1 MVTPTYGTMTYR
13 CAGGSNITVDLYVAD
28 VANAP
33 VHFDSGNGA
42 SATSETFWLA
52 PAGGAIV
59 DLSFK
64 TGPTVI
70 FKFGILASGA
80 RTRSTPRLANHLN
93 TLAFRPQLNI
103 PIGAGEQVAMVE
115 LV

>member
-13 CAGGSNITVDLYVAD
+13 CQGGSNITVDLYVSD

-33 VHFDSGNGA
+33 VNFDSGNGA
-42 SATSETFWLA
+42 SATSETFWMA
-52 PAGGAIV
+52 PSGGAII

-70 FKFGILASGA
+70 FSFGILAGGA

-103 PIGAGEQVAMVE
+103 PVSAGEQISMVQ
-115 LV
+115 L

>member
-1 MVTPTYGTMTYR
+1 MVTPTYGTMTFAT
-13 CAGGSNITVDLYVAD
+13 AGGNITVDLYVAD

-42 SATSETFWLA
+42 SATSETFWVA
-52 PAGGAIV
+52 PASGQIV
-59 DLSFK
+59 DLSFV

-93 TLAFRPQLNI
+93 TLAFRPQLSI
-103 PIGAGEQVAMVE
+103 PVQAGEQIAMVE

>member
-1 MVTPTYGTMTYR
+1 MVTPTYGTMTFT
-13 CAGGSNITVDLYVAD
+13 GGGGNIMVDLYVAD

-42 SATSETFWLA
+42 SATSETFWVA
-52 PAGGAIV
+52 PCAGHIT

-70 FKFGILASGA
+70 FAFGILAGGA

-93 TLAFRPQLNI
+93 TLPFRPQLNI
-103 PIGAGEQVAMVE
+103 PVSAGEQIAMVE

>member
-1 MVTPTYGTMTYR
+1 MVTPTYGTMTFQT
-13 CAGGSNITVDLYVAD
+13 AGGNLVVDLYVAD

-42 SATSETFWLA
+42 SATSETFWVAPCNGSITDLA
-52 PAGGAIV
+52 FV
-59 DLSFK
+59 

-70 FKFGILASGA
+70 FKFGILAGGA
-80 RTRSTPRLANHLN
+80 RTRSTPRLALHLN

-103 PIGAGEQVAMVE
+103 PISAGEHISMVE

>member
-1 MVTPTYGTMTYR
+1 MVTPTYGTMTYQTQ
-13 CAGGSNITVDLYVAD
+13 GGNITVDLYVAD

-42 SATSETFWLA
+42 SATSETFWVA
-52 PAGGAIV
+52 PAGGAII
-59 DLSFK
+59 DLSFA

-93 TLAFRPQLNI
+93 TLAFRPQLNV
-103 PIGAGEQVAMVE
+103 PISAGEQIAMVE

>member
-1 MVTPTYGTMTYR
+1 MVTPTYGTMTFQT
-13 CAGGSNITVDLYVAD
+13 GGGNITVDLYVAD

-42 SATSETFWLA
+42 DATSETFWVA
-52 PAGGAIV
+52 PANGAIV

-70 FKFGILASGA
+70 FKFGVLASGA

-93 TLAFRPQLNI
+93 TLPARPALNI
-103 PIGAGEQVAMVE
+103 PISAGEQIAMVE